1 MTDVNSYLEQDL
13 LQTDHFYKLWFSY
26 SILYFSLTRLLHV
39 GLKENGR
46 SYGRLQILKVAKS
59 ILLYDLYSKESNNIK
74 NQLVNAL

>member
-13 LQTDHFYKLWFSY
+13 LQLTTSTS
-26 SILYFSLTRLLHV
+26 SILYFSLTQLLHV

-46 SYGRLQILKVAKS
+46 SYGGLPIHKVAKS
-59 ILLYDLYSKESNNIK
+59 ILLYYLYSKESNNIK